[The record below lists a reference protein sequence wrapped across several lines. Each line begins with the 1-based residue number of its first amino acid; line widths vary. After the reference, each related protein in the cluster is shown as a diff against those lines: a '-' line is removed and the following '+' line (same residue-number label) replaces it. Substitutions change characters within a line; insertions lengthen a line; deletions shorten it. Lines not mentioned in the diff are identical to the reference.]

1 MLVAKSKSVTTNQL
15 KEVLTSRPTIIDVRE
30 DFEYRAGHIPSAIN
44 LPLSSLTN
52 TMTQVSKPQPW
63 YLICRSGARSKRAAT
78 FLSKAGYDVI
88 NVKGGM
94 NAWNG
99 PIKR

>member
-1 MLVAKSKSVTTNQL
+1 MLVAKFKSVTTDQL
-15 KEVLTSRPTIIDVRE
+15 KGRLINRPTIIDVRE

-44 LPLSSLTN
+44 LPLSGLAN